1 MATPT
6 ILVVEDDIA
15 IREMLRFVLDQNG
28 FEIIEAEDA
37 ENAQGLIQSSCP
49 SLILLDWMLP
59 GPSGVEFAHNL
70 KKRKGTR
77 DIPIIMITARG
88 EETDK
93 VKGLESGADD
103 YITKPFSTRELVARI
118 QAVLRRMAPHQSD
131 EVVELDG
138 LLLDPTRRQVAA
150 NGNNL
155 NLGPTEFKLLHFF
168 MTHQCRVYSRGQL
181 LDWVW
186 GVNSFVEERT
196 VDVCVRRLR
205 CGLETHRFDTLIQT
219 IRGVGYRFS
228 SSRA

>member
-59 GPSGVEFAHNL
+59 GTSGVEFAHNL

-118 QAVLRRMAPHQSD
+118 QAILRRVQTKSKSGIKTIGALCIDFQKFIS
-131 EVVELDG
+131 VFVQCFFLCLCGVLVEIITS
-138 LLLDPTRRQVAA
+138 PK
-150 NGNNL
+150 NL
-155 NLGPTEFKLLHFF
+155 
-168 MTHQCRVYSRGQL
+168 Q
-181 LDWVW
+181 
-186 GVNSFVEERT
+186 
-196 VDVCVRRLR
+196 
-205 CGLETHRFDTLIQT
+205 
-219 IRGVGYRFS
+219 
-228 SSRA
+228 

>member
-59 GPSGVEFAHNL
+59 GTSGVEFARNL

-168 MTHQCRVYSRGQL
+168 MTHQCRVYLS
-181 LDWVW
+181 
-186 GVNSFVEERT
+186 
-196 VDVCVRRLR
+196 
-205 CGLETHRFDTLIQT
+205 LIH
-219 IRGVGYRFS
+219 I
-228 SSRA
+228 